1 MIRGQAYRDGTGKSS
16 TRLSPNCPVYD
27 HVFVSC
33 TEGGIGRLMA
43 RKFTLAR
50 KHADKHLLYQ
60 LAVQDPEFEVEFA
73 AQQYEK
79 RRGKKPR
86 VLREDFCGTAAVA
99 CRWVEHDPTFR
110 AMGLDLDEPTLAW
123 ARAHNVDALG
133 TSRDRIDLRRRDV
146 RSVTNP
152 KADVIQAFN
161 FSSYLFSPMSELVRY
176 FRCVRRSLAPGGIFM
191 VDGYG
196 GWESQQ
202 VMRERRTIES
212 PDGTFGF
219 IWHQAGFNPITNR
232 ALCHIHFEFKH
243 GKVWKRVFTYDWRMY
258 SPAEMCD
265 ALDAAGFHNVEVY
278 WDLEDDE
285 DKSDFRPASRRK
297 IENSPGW
304 IFYVIADGSPAGS

>member
-1 MIRGQAYRDGTGKSS
+1 
-16 TRLSPNCPVYD
+16 
-27 HVFVSC
+27 
-33 TEGGIGRLMA
+33 
-43 RKFTLAR
+43 
-50 KHADKHLLYQ
+50 
-60 LAVQDPEFEVEFA
+60 
-73 AQQYEK
+73 
-79 RRGKKPR
+79 
-86 VLREDFCGTAAVA
+86 
-99 CRWVEHDPTFR
+99 
-110 AMGLDLDEPTLAW
+110 
-123 ARAHNVDALG
+123 
-133 TSRDRIDLRRRDV
+133 
-146 RSVTNP
+146 
-152 KADVIQAFN
+152 
-161 FSSYLFSPMSELVRY
+161 
-176 FRCVRRSLAPGGIFM
+176 M